1 MQRVILH
8 SDMNACYASIEAK
21 LNPKLRGIALAVAGN
36 PKNRHGIIL
45 AKSEKAKKMGV
56 KTGEPIWKALAKCPN
71 LTLVPPQYEKYL
83 EVSKLARNLYYQ
95 YTNQVEP
102 FGLDECYLDVTGSTH
117 LFGSGEEIANEI
129 RKRMK
134 EELGITVSVGV
145 SFCKIFAK
153 LGSDMKKPDAT
164 TIITKDNFKKK
175 VWPLD
180 VSEMVG
186 IGRATE
192 KKLKKIGI
200 FTLGDLAKAPKDTL
214 KRLLGVNGIYLWQ
227 YCNGLDLRPVVDRD
241 HKDPIKSIGNSV
253 TTIRD
258 LKKNEEVYNIFQE
271 LSFSVSKRLRKANLS
286 AMGVEIFI
294 RNSKLQSFSF
304 ASRLPM
310 ASQSSIILA
319 ENAMEIFKNNYKWTF
334 PIRAVGIR
342 AIHLSSYG
350 LDKQIDMFLN
360 YEKFQKK
367 EDLDKAIYLVR
378 KKYGKDS
385 LTFAAL
391 KGDMALPKN
400 MTDVITL
407 PLRHYNMWK

>member
-21 LNPKLRGIALAVAGN
+21 LNSKLRGIALAVAGN

-164 TIITKDNFKKK
+164 TIISKDNFKKK

-200 FTLGDLAKAPKDTL
+200 FSLGDLAKAPKDTL

-253 TTIRD
+253 TAIRD

-342 AIHLSSYG
+342 VIHLSSYG

-391 KGDMALPKN
+391 KGDIALPKN